1 MVMDY
6 KEPHELTEAQRI
18 AAGGT
23 AQAIHKIV
31 TIIIHDHNSLVEM
44 GAAVKFLGA
53 MMEIRGG
60 LKDTP
65 FKDIAWLTTKE
76 IKECNENIRRIA
88 RGHGI
93 RPPRERSGNQ
103 ESQEHSGDIARTA
116 TVTPMNAQLHRNK
129 KWGS

>member
-6 KEPHELTEAQRI
+6 QEPQKLTEAQRL

-23 AQAIHKIV
+23 VNAIHKIV
-31 TIIIHDHNSLVEM
+31 TIIVHDHASLKEM

-65 FKDIAWLTTKE
+65 FKDIAVLTTAE
-76 IKECNENIRRIA
+76 IKVCNETIRGVARI
-88 RGHGI
+88 HGI
-93 RPPRERSGNQ
+93 PVPRGGPRSEQ
-103 ESQEHSGDIARTA
+103 LQEHSEDITG
-116 TVTPMNAQLHRNK
+116 TSVVTPMNSALRLDRR
-129 KWGS
+129 